1 MRFVHTAD
9 WQLGMKAVHVGK
21 AAERVRA
28 ARLEAIRNIQQ
39 LVREENVDFVLIAG
53 DTFED
58 HGVSRKL
65 VGEVGDLLAGFDCG
79 VYLIP
84 GNHDHW
90 TLGGVWDQA
99 RERWSK
105 RVHVLTEAKPVEV
118 KGGWLYPCPLTQRWS
133 DRDPTEWIP
142 QESGDGIRIGLA
154 HGSLRSP
161 LWEGQ
166 QNHPIA
172 TDAAQRSG
180 LDYLALGDWHS
191 VKEVPGR
198 GGAVRVAYC
207 GTPEPTNFG
216 EPDSGY
222 VLLVDIETRGSR
234 PRLEKRKVSQLD
246 WWNLQA
252 EIHEAGDLGRLIK
265 IIKQRPNP
273 SGTLV
278 RVRLSGMLFATE
290 AELVEEL
297 PELVSKRFLY
307 GQVDDTALIPNPKDD
322 SWIHNLPEGSIRDAA
337 KRIKGIA
344 HDDKDPVARRALL
357 QLYHLANG
365 ETE

>member
-1 MRFVHTAD
+1 MS
-9 WQLGMKAVHVGK
+9 LS
-21 AAERVRA
+21 
-28 ARLEAIRNIQQ
+28 LAIR
-39 LVREENVDFVLIAG
+39 
-53 DTFED
+53 FED

-65 VGEVGDLLAGFDCG
+65 VGKVGDLLAGFDCG

-90 TLGGVWDQA
+90 TLGGVWEQA

-191 VKEVPGR
+191 VKEVQETA
-198 GGAVRVAYC
+198 GAPLEWPIAARR
-207 GTPEPTNFG
+207 
-216 EPDSGY
+216 S
-222 VLLVDIETRGSR
+222 
-234 PRLEKRKVSQLD
+234 PRTSA
-246 WWNLQA
+246 NLIA
-252 EIHEAGDLGRLIK
+252 DTCYWL
-265 IIKQRPNP
+265 
-273 SGTLV
+273 T
-278 RVRLSGMLFATE
+278 
-290 AELVEEL
+290 
-297 PELVSKRFLY
+297 SKRM
-307 GQVDDTALIPNPKDD
+307 D
-322 SWIHNLPEGSIRDAA
+322 RDL
-337 KRIKGIA
+337 
-344 HDDKDPVARRALL
+344 V
-357 QLYHLANG
+357 
-365 ETE
+365 